1 MSTTTTTTTTNEQ
14 SKHWYILSALLENK
28 PGVLFRVTNLFRA
41 RNFNIESIT
50 VGSTEQVDLSRMTIT
65 TKSDEKTLD
74 QLVKQLRKLID
85 VVEVKVLDTDKT
97 VFRELALIKMK
108 AEDPTTRM
116 EITNFAS
123 IFRANILDIGKAT
136 ILVELTGTPDKID
149 AFKNLVG
156 HYGIIQ
162 LARTGVSALPRG
174 ETLVLDMMDKVR
186 IFDTTLRDGEQTPG
200 VSVTPEQK
208 FKIAI
213 KLDEIGVDAIEVG
226 FPIVS
231 QGEMEAIKAITKQ
244 GLNAE
249 VCGLARTV
257 QADIDAAINCNLK
270 YVHTFIATSDIHM
283 QYKLKMSREQVLEKA
298 IWAVDYAKKNGMQVE
313 FSAED
318 ATRSDKVFVNTV
330 FKAVAD
336 AGADRLDIPDTVGY
350 ATPQYIAELVN
361 DVKIATK
368 LPVSIHCHDD
378 FGLAVAN
385 AISGINAGASCA
397 HVTINGLGE
406 RAGNASLEEFVMALQ
421 CLYNKKHN
429 IKTEL
434 LYETSKLIS
443 NIMGIIVQP
452 NKAIIGENAFG
463 HESGIHT
470 HGIINNPL
478 TYEPISP
485 ELVGRKRWMQAGKHA
500 GAHGI
505 KAMLEEFGIKPTDEQ
520 LHNIVEKQK
529 NLADKGKSITT
540 AELLSIAGDIMHN
553 NRFEEKFKL
562 YDFHIVTGMNTI
574 PTAVVRLNTDGKDFI
589 ASEIGVGP
597 VDAALKAIQ
606 KVAGEMENI
615 KIREYRLDS
624 ITGGSDALAE
634 VSIKV
639 EDKKG
644 NIVSARKAG
653 EDVVVASVQA
663 MMDAINKIMLKKM
676 LYSKN

>member
-1 MSTTTTTTTTNEQ
+1 M
-14 SKHWYILSALLENK
+14 
-28 PGVLFRVTNLFRA
+28 
-41 RNFNIESIT
+41 
-50 VGSTEQVDLSRMTIT
+50 
-65 TKSDEKTLD
+65 LD
-74 QLVKQLRKLID
+74 
-85 VVEVKVLDTDKT
+85 
-97 VFRELALIKMK
+97 
-108 AEDPTTRM
+108 
-116 EITNFAS
+116 
-123 IFRANILDIGKAT
+123 G
-136 ILVELTGTPDKID
+136 
-149 AFKNLVG
+149 
-156 HYGIIQ
+156 
-162 LARTGVSALPRG
+162 
-174 ETLVLDMMDKVR
+174 MDKVR

-257 QADIDAAINCNLK
+257 QSDIDAAINCNLK

-283 QYKLKMSREQVLEKA
+283 QYKLKMTREQVLEKS
-298 IWAVDYAKKNGMQVE
+298 IWAVDYAKKNDMQVE

-318 ATRSDKVFVNTV
+318 ATRSDRVFVNRV

-361 DVKIATK
+361 DVKMATK
-368 LPVSIHCHDD
+368 LPVSIHCHND

-406 RAGNASLEEFVMALQ
+406 RAGNTSLEEFVMALQ

-505 KAMLEEFGIKPTDEQ
+505 KAMLEDFGIKPTDEQ

-562 YDFHIVTGMNTI
+562 YDFHIITGMNTI
-574 PTAVVRLNTDGKDFI
+574 PTAVVRLNTDGKDLI

-606 KVAGEMENI
+606 KVAGEIEGI

-644 NIVSARKAG
+644 NVVSARKAG

>member
-1 MSTTTTTTTTNEQ
+1 M
-14 SKHWYILSALLENK
+14 
-28 PGVLFRVTNLFRA
+28 
-41 RNFNIESIT
+41 
-50 VGSTEQVDLSRMTIT
+50 
-65 TKSDEKTLD
+65 LD
-74 QLVKQLRKLID
+74 
-85 VVEVKVLDTDKT
+85 
-97 VFRELALIKMK
+97 
-108 AEDPTTRM
+108 
-116 EITNFAS
+116 
-123 IFRANILDIGKAT
+123 G
-136 ILVELTGTPDKID
+136 
-149 AFKNLVG
+149 
-156 HYGIIQ
+156 
-162 LARTGVSALPRG
+162 
-174 ETLVLDMMDKVR
+174 MDKVR

-257 QADIDAAINCNLK
+257 QSDIDAAINCNLK

-283 QYKLKMSREQVLEKA
+283 QYKLKMTREQVLEKA
-298 IWAVDYAKKNGMQVE
+298 IWAVDYAKKNDMQVE

-318 ATRSDKVFVNTV
+318 ATRSDRVFVNRV

-361 DVKIATK
+361 DVKMATK
-368 LPVSIHCHDD
+368 LPVSIHCHND

-406 RAGNASLEEFVMALQ
+406 RAGNTSLEEFVMALQ

-443 NIMGIIVQP
+443 SIMGIIVQP

-505 KAMLEEFGIKPTDEQ
+505 KAMLEDFGIKPTDEQ

-562 YDFHIVTGMNTI
+562 YDFHIITGMNTI
-574 PTAVVRLNTDGKDFI
+574 PTAVVRLNTDGKDLI

-606 KVAGEMENI
+606 KVAGEIEGI

-644 NIVSARKAG
+644 NVVSARKAG

>member
-1 MSTTTTTTTTNEQ
+1 M
-14 SKHWYILSALLENK
+14 
-28 PGVLFRVTNLFRA
+28 
-41 RNFNIESIT
+41 
-50 VGSTEQVDLSRMTIT
+50 
-65 TKSDEKTLD
+65 
-74 QLVKQLRKLID
+74 
-85 VVEVKVLDTDKT
+85 
-97 VFRELALIKMK
+97 
-108 AEDPTTRM
+108 
-116 EITNFAS
+116 
-123 IFRANILDIGKAT
+123 
-136 ILVELTGTPDKID
+136 
-149 AFKNLVG
+149 
-156 HYGIIQ
+156 
-162 LARTGVSALPRG
+162 
-174 ETLVLDMMDKVR
+174 LDMMDKVR

-406 RAGNASLEEFVMALQ
+406 RAGNTSLEEFVMALQ

-562 YDFHIVTGMNTI
+562 YDFHIITGMNTI

-597 VDAALKAIQ
+597 VDAVLKAIQ